1 MNFYSYHLRCRACV
15 ILIAFVAMISC
26 NADEETPPS
35 GNEAAMAAGVYAI
48 KWTHGEA
55 RASVN
60 GGDVIAVFST
70 ASDTEKSY
78 PYTIQANTT
87 KTANNFAR
95 SYHNSF
101 SESYRLSKSTFQSFY
116 SSSQANSDAGQ
127 TRAVQLGDTR
137 SFWTFDLS
145 DLSTFPDIPSVQ
157 FKAVL
162 KAIGTYCDVYVDKNS
177 ILITNE
183 DAEKIAIQFDKV
195 AYPVVTGHFGNPP
208 VINGS
213 SRVTILLPLVFNGG
227 MEEDVNPNGT
237 STGLFN
243 DRDQFPASTDNPYSN
258 YRNVLY
264 LNPGLYN
271 STNPFFSN
279 KWCPI
284 LSHEFAHMVN
294 FRYHVAKESVPIEEG
309 KALLSEILSGYG
321 LQNGDY
327 LMWENIVAYQND
339 PSGISLTQ
347 LEYVNN
353 NIYGSYG
360 MGLMWMSY
368 LYDRFGLQAIRDM
381 ATHSLLGLDA
391 TAAVTGIPKQH
402 LFAEWVQANILSGTT
417 NNEIFTYKTI
427 DVNGNGGGKYFDA
440 LKGFAALPQHL
451 IPYTETERQVHSY
464 GVEYFA
470 SDSQGTVII
479 KGNDIQAFIIRKN
492 N

>member
-1 MNFYSYHLRCRACV
+1 MNFYFYHLRCRACV

-26 NADEETPPS
+26 NAGEETPSP
-35 GNEAAMAAGVYAI
+35 GNKATMASGVYAI
-48 KWTHGEA
+48 KWTHGGA

-60 GGDVIAVFST
+60 RGDVIAVFST

-101 SESYRLSKSTFQSFY
+101 SESYRLSKSTLKSFH
-116 SSSQANSDAGQ
+116 SSNQANSDAGQ
-127 TRAVQLGDTR
+127 TRAVQLGDTKT
-137 SFWTFDLS
+137 FWTIDLS
-145 DLSTFPDIPSVQ
+145 DFSTFPDIPSVQ

-162 KAIGTYCDVYVDKNS
+162 KANGTYCDMYVDKNS

-195 AYPVVTGHFGNPP
+195 AYPVVTGHFGNLP

-213 SRVTILLPLVFNGG
+213 SRVTIQLPLVFNEG
-227 MEEDVNPNGT
+227 MEED
-237 STGLFN
+237 
-243 DRDQFPASTDNPYSN
+243 
-258 YRNVLY
+258 
-264 LNPGLYN
+264 
-271 STNPFFSN
+271 
-279 KWCPI
+279 
-284 LSHEFAHMVN
+284 
-294 FRYHVAKESVPIEEG
+294 
-309 KALLSEILSGYG
+309 
-321 LQNGDY
+321 
-327 LMWENIVAYQND
+327 
-339 PSGISLTQ
+339 
-347 LEYVNN
+347 VNN

-368 LYDRFGLQAIRDM
+368 LYDRSGLQAIRDM

-391 TAAVTGIPKQH
+391 TAAVTDIPKQH

-440 LKGFAALPQHL
+440 LKGFEALPQHL
-451 IPYTETERQVHSY
+451 IPYTETERQVYSY